1 MRLAIKKYKK
11 LYADSPLPDA
21 GVTLN
26 IYTQTSYAHA
36 AMLNLSQFSYFPEAK
51 KDMVFAV
58 WKTASMV
65 VVA

>member
-1 MRLAIKKYKK
+1 V
-11 LYADSPLPDA
+11 

-26 IYTQTSYAHA
+26 IYTQTIYAHA
-36 AMLNLSQFSYFPEAK
+36 AILNLSQFSYFPEVK

-58 WKTASMV
+58 WETASMV